1 MTRGNIGIIACEAGK
16 PFAEKIL
23 KELPLIY
30 EKENSEINFHLIN
43 TKETHFAN
51 TEIKTEILESI
62 RGLDIYVVQDCAN
75 TDLPYSVDENL
86 MSLKTAID
94 AAKRSDATNV
104 TVILPAYPYA
114 RQDKSIS
121 RECITASLIAR
132 ELENLGVNRVIT
144 LDIHNTAIG
153 GFFAKAN
160 LENLFPTKTIC
171 NYIKNNF
178 STDNLV
184 VVAPDTGAMRRAQN
198 YAEKLQVPL
207 AVVYKERDYS
217 ASSKILNIT
226 LIGNVKNK
234 DCLIIDD
241 MIATGGTIINVAKTL
256 KENGAQKIYIS
267 CSLAFFNGNAEEKFT
282 EMYNEKIFESVIS
295 TDAIHH
301 NDSFKQ
307 NSWFKE
313 VSVAKYFAEVIFN
326 LNHNISISKLLK

>member
-30 EKENSEINFHLIN
+30 EKENIDLNFHLIN

-62 RGLDIYVVQDCAN
+62 RGLDIYIVQDCAN
-75 TDLPYSVDENL
+75 TELPYSVDENL
-86 MSLKTAID
+86 MALKTAID
-94 AAKRSDATNV
+94 ASKRSDATNV

-153 GFFAKAN
+153 GFFTKVN

-171 NYIKNNF
+171 NYIKNNLNI
-178 STDNLV
+178 DNLT
-184 VVAPDTGAMRRAQN
+184 VVAPDTGAVKRAKN
-198 YAEKLQVPL
+198 YSEKLQVPL

-217 ASSKILNIT
+217 ASSKIVNTT
-226 LIGNVKNK
+226 LIGDVKNK

-256 KENGAQKIYIS
+256 KENGANKIYIS
-267 CSLAFFNGNAEEKFT
+267 CSLAFFNGDAETKFS
-282 EMYNEKIFESVIS
+282 ELYSSKIFELVIS

-301 NDSFKQ
+301 TESFKQ

>member
-1 MTRGNIGIIACEAGK
+1 MSRGNVGIIACEAGK

-23 KELPLIY
+23 KELPFIY
-30 EKENSEINFHLIN
+30 KKENSEINFHLVN

-62 RGLDIYVVQDCAN
+62 RGLDIYIVQDCAN
-75 TDLPYSVDENL
+75 TELPYSIDENV
-86 MSLKTAID
+86 MALKTAID
-94 AAKRSDATNV
+94 AAKRSDATNI

-132 ELENLGVNRVIT
+132 ELENLGINRVIT
-144 LDIHNTAIG
+144 LDIHNTAIS
-153 GFFAKAN
+153 GFFTKVN
-160 LENLFPTKTIC
+160 LENLLPTKTIS
-171 NYIKNNF
+171 NYVKNNF
-178 STDNLV
+178 PTDNLI
-184 VVAPDTGAMRRAQN
+184 VVAPDTGAMKRAQN

-217 ASSKILNIT
+217 ASSKISNIT

-241 MIATGGTIINVAKTL
+241 MIGTGGTIINVVKTL

-267 CSLAFFNGNAEEKFT
+267 CSLAFFNGDAETKFNDMHKT
-282 EMYNEKIFESVIS
+282 KMFE
-295 TDAIHH
+295 
-301 NDSFKQ
+301 
-307 NSWFKE
+307 
-313 VSVAKYFAEVIFN
+313 Y
-326 LNHNISISKLLK
+326 L

>member
-1 MTRGNIGIIACEAGK
+1 
-16 PFAEKIL
+16 
-23 KELPLIY
+23 
-30 EKENSEINFHLIN
+30 
-43 TKETHFAN
+43 
-51 TEIKTEILESI
+51 
-62 RGLDIYVVQDCAN
+62 
-75 TDLPYSVDENL
+75 

-94 AAKRSDATNV
+94 AAKRSDATNI

-153 GFFAKAN
+153 GFFVKAN
-160 LENLFPTKTIC
+160 LENLYPTKTIC

-178 STDNLV
+178 STDNLI

-207 AVVYKERDYS
+207 VVVYKERDYS
-217 ASSKILNIT
+217 TSSKILNTI

-267 CSLAFFNGNAEEKFT
+267 CSLAFFNGDAKIKFT
-282 EMYNEKIFESVIS
+282 DMYDAKTFESVIS

-301 NDSFKQ
+301 NESFKQ
-307 NSWFKE
+307 NPWFKE
-313 VSVAKYFAEVIFN
+313 VSVAKYFAEVIYN